1 MEPISGQMVEDMK
14 VNGSATSYMEM
25 ALTLGLMAALTQV
38 ITSKTKRPAMVYISG
53 QTVNVMKD
61 NGTRES
67 SMVRVPLSILGVK
80 VVKVFGIMVS
90 APNGSLLPKKRV
102 N

>member
-1 MEPISGQMVEDMK
+1 
-14 VNGSATSYMEM
+14 
-25 ALTLGLMAALTQV
+25 
-38 ITSKTKRPAMVYISG
+38 MVYISG